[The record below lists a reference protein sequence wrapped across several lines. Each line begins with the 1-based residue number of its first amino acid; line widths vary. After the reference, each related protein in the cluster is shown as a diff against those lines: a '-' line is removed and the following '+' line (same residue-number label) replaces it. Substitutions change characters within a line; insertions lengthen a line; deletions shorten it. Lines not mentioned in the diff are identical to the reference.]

1 MATGADAQRSVSVL
15 VTRPAG
21 AAANVLCEMLRG
33 AGYRAHSLPLLE
45 LEPLEELPYPQR
57 RMALELDAYHH
68 VIFVSANAV
77 RFGMRCFDDFW
88 PQLPAGLVWY
98 AVGDATAKLL
108 ADYGVQAH
116 TPGSRMSS
124 EGLLDLPS
132 LQAVD
137 GQRVL
142 IVKGEGGRGVL
153 RRELARRGARV
164 DQLACYRRHRPRL
177 AAGELAS
184 LLARRE
190 IDVIL
195 ISSGEGLDSL
205 RELLSPAETSNFSH
219 LCLIVPSERVAR
231 LARNAGFDRI
241 VTAENASDGAML
253 RALEESNPC
262 HGEKK

>member
-21 AAANVLCEMLRG
+21 AAAEALCEVLHG
-33 AGYRAHSLPLLE
+33 AGYTAHSLPLLE
-45 LEPLEELPYPQR
+45 LEPLQELPYPQR
-57 RMALELDAYHH
+57 RMALELDAYQH

-77 RFGMRCFDDFW
+77 RFGMECFDDFW
-88 PQLPAGLVWY
+88 PQLPVGPDWY

-108 ADYGVQAH
+108 AEYGVDAH

-124 EGLLDLPS
+124 EGLLDLPP
-132 LQAVD
+132 LQAVS

-142 IVKGEGGRGVL
+142 IVKGEGGRGML

-164 DQLACYRRHRPRL
+164 DQLACYRRRRPRL

-184 LLARRE
+184 LLARWE
-190 IDVIL
+190 IEVIMV
-195 ISSGEGLDSL
+195 SSGEGLASL

-219 LCLIVPSERVAR
+219 LCLIVPSERVAE

-262 HGEKK
+262 HGEQK